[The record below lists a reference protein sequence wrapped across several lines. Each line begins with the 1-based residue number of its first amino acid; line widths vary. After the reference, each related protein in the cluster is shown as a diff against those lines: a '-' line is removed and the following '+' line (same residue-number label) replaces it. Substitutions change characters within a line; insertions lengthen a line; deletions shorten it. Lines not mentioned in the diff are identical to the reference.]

1 MTELVKPGGF
11 YAMQLFGVLFFFKKK
26 LFSFNFNYHSE
37 VIQKELFNFADQFS
51 CGPSIC
57 RSVLRPVFIC

>member
-11 YAMQLFGVLFFFKKK
+11 YAMQLFVCFKKKK

-37 VIQKELFNFADQFS
+37 VIQKE
-51 CGPSIC
+51 
-57 RSVLRPVFIC
+57 